1 MTIQEKIIQ
10 IASSLSRKPI
20 NEITLNSSL
29 IEDLELDSLSL
40 VELVVAC
47 EDEFQIEI
55 DMDHPD
61 TAVADKLQDLYNAVV
76 MLTSSN

>member
-1 MTIQEKIIQ
+1 MNSQEKIIS
-10 IASSLSRKPI
+10 IAASLSNKPASQ
-20 NEITLNSSL
+20 ITLESTL
-29 IEDLELDSLSL
+29 TGDLELDSLSL

-61 TAVADKLQDLYNAVV
+61 TAKARILRDLYNAVET
-76 MLTSSN
+76 LINPN